1 MKLLIIFTVLSIIN
15 VIFSTVKSIFTIKG
29 GKVSASFLNGG
40 YFAFYNIMLIYTVS
54 DFPLW
59 QKCIITFVCNVVG
72 VWIVKFG
79 EEKARKDKIW
89 RVEATLKRGDMKTER
104 LANALTYANL
114 SFNYIDV
121 NKYII
126 FNIYCEN
133 QKESIKAKQILE
145 NYNAKYFVTENIG
158 F

>member
-15 VIFSTVKSIFTIKG
+15 VIFSTIKSIFTIKG
-29 GKVSASFLNGG
+29 GKASASFLNGG

-89 RVEATLKRGDMKTER
+89 RVEATLKREDMRTER

-133 QKESIKAKQILE
+133 QKESMKAKQILE
-145 NYNAKYFVTENIG
+145 DYNAKYFVTENIG